1 MAYTPPFTAAG
12 YTGTTQLTNQVQK
25 AYDLMAHYALRSTP
39 CYEVI
44 ADVKSTSQSHNGSG
58 IQFTF
63 WTDLAQA
70 TAELAQHIDVTPQAL
85 GDSKVDITLKEYG
98 NAVLTTAKVRA
109 TSFLNVDADAANIVG
124 YNMADSM
131 DKIVADIANGG
142 TNVLYAN
149 GVANRGAIVPGD
161 TFGAAE
167 ARQCV
172 ADLRTRS
179 APGWENGN
187 YMAIIH
193 PNVSYDLRSDAA
205 VTDVINY
212 QLYQGT
218 GEAIRAGSIGT
229 FNGVEYI
236 ENPRAGVITAGGTAV
251 GGVATQVFQTLI
263 VGRQFMAKGFSRA
276 PGFGPEPSVV
286 FGPQVDVLKR
296 FNPIGWYHLAGYG
309 RFREAAGIRV
319 ESGATINVVAT

>member
-1 MAYTPPFTAAG
+1 MAFTPPFTATG
-12 YTGTTQLTNQVQK
+12 YTGTGQLDDQVKK
-25 AYDLMAHYALRSTP
+25 AYDLMAHFALRSNP
-39 CYEVI
+39 CYEII

-58 IQFTF
+58 VQFTF
-63 WTDLAQA
+63 LNDLGQA
-70 TAELAQHIDVTPQAL
+70 TSELAEHVDVTPQAL
-85 GDSKVDITLKEYG
+85 GDSAVNITLKEYG

-109 TSFLNVDADAANIVG
+109 TSFLNVDSDAANIVG

-142 TNVLYAN
+142 SKVIYAN
-149 GVANRGAIVPGD
+149 GAANRGAIVPAD
-161 TFGAAE
+161 KFGAAE
-167 ARQCV
+167 ARQAV

-193 PNVSYDLRSDAA
+193 PNVSYDLRSDTA

-218 GEAIRAGSIGT
+218 GEAIKAGSIGT

-236 ENPRAGVITAGGTAV
+236 ENPRAGVIAAGGTAV

-263 VGRQFMAKGFSRA
+263 VGRQFMAKAFSRA
-276 PGFGPEPSVV
+276 PGFGPDPSVV
-286 FGPQVDVLKR
+286 FGPQVDVLR
-296 FNPIGWYHLAGYG
+296 RYNPIGWYHLAGYG
-309 RFREAAGIRV
+309 RFREASGIRI
-319 ESGATINVVAT
+319 ESGATINTIAT